1 MDMQRK
7 FQLLYFMRSGM
18 MRSGRSGLLK
28 PWHIHLRMFLSFSDD
43 TPLYGTRKL
52 SRIWKARSGRKCY
65 HRVAIVLQFCQE
77 CQHKTSRCLMIILQN
92 GWQRKQEGLNAEEN
106 LKLKWQTERARSAKC
121 LLTLSGLP
129 VQQGAGRGRQLNS
142 ICLLTWECC
151 THTAPCGKFCLG
163 YSMYH

>member
-7 FQLLYFMRSGM
+7 FQLLYF

-28 PWHIHLRMFLSFSDD
+28 PWHIHLRMFLSFYDD
-43 TPLYGTRKL
+43 TPLNGTRKL

-65 HRVAIVLQFCQE
+65 HRVAIVLQSHQE

-92 GWQRKQEGLNAEEN
+92 GCQRKQEGLNAEEN
-106 LKLKWQTERARSAKC
+106 LKLRWQKEPGQLSVCSPC
-121 LLTLSGLP
+121 LGSLCSKE
-129 VQQGAGRGRQLNS
+129 QAGGRQLNS